1 MGSNGGADAA
11 AILIFENDPRQAI
24 AYQELFVGAGYR
36 AQTALPD
43 QAVQQLCEQVQPQAV
58 LFDMGIWEADTAYVF
73 GILNGAVGFE
83 RPVVIA
89 LGSLP
94 HQVRRAKRFGADG
107 IWVRGVDDAAG
118 LPRLVADLVEQRRE
132 GKLKPRTPST
142 PLTACGC
149 QIAVAKKCRHHLY
162 NASSRVDSGLA
173 ILGHAR
179 LFSPANPL
187 VGALMWISRVEA

>member
-1 MGSNGGADAA
+1 GGADAA

-89 LGSLP
+89 LGSL
-94 HQVRRAKRFGADG
+94 HDQVRRS
-107 IWVRGVDDAAG
+107 
-118 LPRLVADLVEQRRE
+118 RR
-132 GKLKPRTPST
+132 
-142 PLTACGC
+142 
-149 QIAVAKKCRHHLY
+149 
-162 NASSRVDSGLA
+162 
-173 ILGHAR
+173 
-179 LFSPANPL
+179 
-187 VGALMWISRVEA
+187 